1 MVQEQRIGQIPLF
14 SPLSQDKDPGLDLAS
29 PVALLLLPGQSLG
42 EEVLGHLRGEVI
54 LQGVGVHKGGTE
66 LLSRL
71 NLINKT
77 NVIIFII

>member
-54 LQGVGVHKGGTE
+54 LQ
-66 LLSRL
+66 
-71 NLINKT
+71 
-77 NVIIFII
+77 